1 MKTGDM
7 IVCGITIRASCL
19 SVCLL
24 WASLALAP
32 LPAAAAA
39 LEDALGAQL
48 RAGVGTAAT
57 DDEIESLTVLER
69 FYQARG
75 LQPVWVDEAGAS
87 PRARQLTDLLLAADL
102 DALDPRDYGAEQ
114 IVALLEAREPGSLAE
129 LEVRLTQGLVRY
141 AADLG
146 QGRTTPHIAD
156 PALFVFREEV
166 RKEAVLAAAAEAE
179 DLRAFVESY
188 RPDTVRYDRQKVAL
202 AEYRALATQGGW
214 QPLPQGP
221 TLKPGMTDP
230 RVGLLRERLRLWGD
244 LKPDQDLSESGG
256 DPYFYDD
263 KLVEG
268 VKWMQYRHGLTQDG
282 AVGRKTLAALNVPI
296 ETRIEQMVLNL
307 ERRRWMPDDLGQRHI
322 FVNIARKELL
332 PKIKQNASYLAEHNF
347 TLFSDWSSGARVVDP
362 LIVDWAAVN
371 RNNFP
376 YKLRQGSGDGNAL
389 GRVKFMFPNRFNI
402 YLHDT
407 PAKALFGKD
416 ERTFSHGCI
425 RVSDPP
431 AGKAALHWRLL
442 SSADIAPQRAVQLY
456 RLRWRIEQLFRT
468 CKSDGLR
475 FDETQMHDAGRLM
488 KFAAMALGAAARIM
502 QLVDARDGSRR
513 PATDALDAGF
523 LPALQAISK
532 TLEGNTERQKN
543 PHPAD
548 SLAFLA
554 WVCARLGGWNCY
566 YKPPGPKTMKTGWQT
581 LAAQLTGFALATNIE
596 NV

>member
-7 IVCGITIRASCL
+7 IICGITIRASCL
-19 SVCLL
+19 AVCLL
-24 WASLALAP
+24 WAGLALAP
-32 LPAAAAA
+32 LPAAAVA
-39 LEDALGAQL
+39 LGDALGAQL

-69 FYQARG
+69 FYQARD
-75 LQPVWVDEAGAS
+75 LQPVWVEEAGAT

-114 IVALLEAREPGSLAE
+114 IVALLDAREPGPLAE

-156 PALFVFREEV
+156 PELFVFREEV

-214 QPLPQGP
+214 EPLPEGP

-256 DPYFYDD
+256 DPDFYDD

-282 AVGRKTLAALNVPI
+282 AIGRKTLAALNVPI

-307 ERRRWMPDDLGQRHI
+307 ERRRWMPDDLGHRHI
-322 FVNIARKELL
+322 FVNLADQLLKLVEGEKTLLDMPVVVGRPYHSTPVFSHQMTYLVLNPYWNVPPSIARKELL

-347 TLFSDWSSGARVVDP
+347 TLFSDWSSGAQVVDP

-431 AGKAALHWRLL
+431 GLAEAVLTQTEGWPLQRINQTIESGERRIVTLKEPLPVHISYLTSWVNKDGSVHFRKDVYGRDAKLAEAL
-442 SSADIAPQRAVQLY
+442 
-456 RLRWRIEQLFRT
+456 
-468 CKSDGLR
+468 
-475 FDETQMHDAGRLM
+475 
-488 KFAAMALGAAARIM
+488 LGAR
-502 QLVDARDGSRR
+502 
-513 PATDALDAGF
+513 AGDW
-523 LPALQAISK
+523 
-532 TLEGNTERQKN
+532 R
-543 PHPAD
+543 
-548 SLAFLA
+548 
-554 WVCARLGGWNCY
+554 
-566 YKPPGPKTMKTGWQT
+566 
-581 LAAQLTGFALATNIE
+581 
-596 NV
+596 

>member
-322 FVNIARKELL
+322 FVNLADQLLKLVEGEKTLLDMPVVVGRPYHSTPVFSHQMTYLVMNPYWNVPPSIARKELL

-431 AGKAALHWRLL
+431 GLAEAVLTQTGDWPLQRINETIESGERRIVTLKEPLPVHISYLTSWVNKDGSVHFRKDVYGRDAKLAEAL
-442 SSADIAPQRAVQLY
+442 
-456 RLRWRIEQLFRT
+456 
-468 CKSDGLR
+468 
-475 FDETQMHDAGRLM
+475 
-488 KFAAMALGAAARIM
+488 LGAR
-502 QLVDARDGSRR
+502 
-513 PATDALDAGF
+513 AGDW
-523 LPALQAISK
+523 
-532 TLEGNTERQKN
+532 R
-543 PHPAD
+543 
-548 SLAFLA
+548 
-554 WVCARLGGWNCY
+554 
-566 YKPPGPKTMKTGWQT
+566 
-581 LAAQLTGFALATNIE
+581 
-596 NV
+596 

>member
-114 IVALLEAREPGSLAE
+114 IVALLEATEPRSLAE

-156 PALFVFREEV
+156 PELFVFREEV

-256 DPYFYDD
+256 DPDFYDD

-322 FVNIARKELL
+322 FVNLADQLLKLVEGEKTLLDMPVVVGRPYHSTPVFSHQMTYLVMNPYWNVPPSIARKELL

-431 AGKAALHWRLL
+431 GLAEAVLTQTGDWPLQRINETIESGERRIVTLKEPLPVHISYLTSWVNKDGSVHFRKDVYGRDAKLAEAL
-442 SSADIAPQRAVQLY
+442 
-456 RLRWRIEQLFRT
+456 
-468 CKSDGLR
+468 
-475 FDETQMHDAGRLM
+475 
-488 KFAAMALGAAARIM
+488 LGAR
-502 QLVDARDGSRR
+502 
-513 PATDALDAGF
+513 AGDW
-523 LPALQAISK
+523 
-532 TLEGNTERQKN
+532 R
-543 PHPAD
+543 
-548 SLAFLA
+548 
-554 WVCARLGGWNCY
+554 
-566 YKPPGPKTMKTGWQT
+566 
-581 LAAQLTGFALATNIE
+581 
-596 NV
+596 